1 MKEKKFLLIG
11 LLSLCLFFAGCSGIG
26 DNSSGSVG
34 NLPPVSEST
43 EESSS
48 SDGDSSSEDSSSE
61 DSSSEDSSSED
72 SSSGDSSGKNDDSSS
87 DNNQNENPYAGGLEN
102 GGEFEGN

>member
-1 MKEKKFLLIG
+1 MKKKKFLLIG
-11 LLSLCLFFAGCSGIG
+11 LLSLCLFFVGCSGIG

-48 SDGDSSSEDSSSE
+48 SDG
-61 DSSSEDSSSED
+61 D

>member
-1 MKEKKFLLIG
+1 MKKKKFLLIG
-11 LLSLCLFFAGCSGIG
+11 LLSLCLFFVGCSGIG

-48 SDGDSSSEDSSSE
+48 SDGDSSSEDSSS
-61 DSSSEDSSSED
+61 
-72 SSSGDSSGKNDDSSS
+72 GDSSGKNDDSSS
-87 DNNQNENPYAGGLEN
+87 DGNQSENPFAGGLQN
-102 GGEFEGN
+102 GGEFEGR